1 MNPVSWPCPAPAGDT
16 AGEYAIAFDQG
27 RPIRLLV
34 IPALFD
40 EANRLRRLAV
50 EVMRRLDQAGIDSFL
65 PDFPGTNESLQP
77 LEGLEPVDWH
87 RAMAAAARHF
97 AATHT
102 FAMRG
107 GCLFAPAGLPS
118 LHYAPIDG
126 AAVLR
131 PLMRARVLTA
141 REAGREET
149 RESLAARAEQEG
161 IELAGYRLSARFFQ
175 NLRTL
180 QPAAAAVTIAQESIG
195 GGGLWRGAEPG
206 DDPAQ
211 AEALARTV
219 AQALA

>member
-1 MNPVSWPCPAPAGDT
+1 MTPVSWPCPAPAGDT
-16 AGEYAIAFDQG
+16 AGEYAVAFDQG

-40 EANRLRRLAV
+40 EANRLRRLSV
-50 EVMRRLDQAGIDSFL
+50 ETLRRLDQAGIDSFL
-65 PDFPGTNESLQP
+65 PDFPGTDESLQP
-77 LEGLEPVDWH
+77 LEGLEPAHWLQ
-87 RAMAAAARHF
+87 AMAAAARHF

-102 FAMRG
+102 LAMRG
-107 GCLFAPAGLPS
+107 GCLFAPAGLPAI
-118 LHYAPIDG
+118 HYAPIDG

-149 RESLAARAEQEG
+149 RDALAALAEQQG
-161 IELAGYRLSARFFQ
+161 IELAGYHLSARFFRS
-175 NLRTL
+175 LTTL
-180 QPAAAAVTIAQESIG
+180 QLAVAAVTITQESIG
-195 GGGLWRGAEPG
+195 GGGLWRAAEPG